1 LVEKTFRG
9 ELEEYQQR
17 LIEEKIFIERMDI
30 SRNDFLKKA
39 VARKV
44 YKRGDFIVFD
54 ESRAFPNKC
63 IMSPSG
69 SKLVLLKIKG
79 HYSHGDYSKH
89 LELIGANLSTPHG
102 WGPNYYPQD

>member
-1 LVEKTFRG
+1 MGIAGVLVEKTFRG

-30 SRNDFLKKA
+30 SRNDFLKKELT
-39 VARKV
+39 RKV
-44 YKRGDFIVFD
+44 YKSGDFIVFD

-69 SKLVLLKIKG
+69 SKLVLLKIK
-79 HYSHGDYSKH
+79 
-89 LELIGANLSTPHG
+89 
-102 WGPNYYPQD
+102 

>member
-17 LIEEKIFIERMDI
+17 LIEEKIFLERRDLI
-30 SRNDFLKKA
+30 SNDFLKKA
-39 VARKV
+39 VTRKV
-44 YKRGDFIVFD
+44 YNSDDLIVFT

-79 HYSHGDYSKH
+79 HYYHGDYSKH
-89 LELIGANLSTPHG
+89 LELIGANLSSPFG
-102 WGPNYYPQD
+102 WGTDYYPQD